1 MYIVILMKKLLKPVL
16 IFLFLISTA
25 SLLNAQFYQVYG
37 YLTPDANEKEL
48 VYWTSFI
55 PSSDHSYEFF
65 GDTVSRQG
73 LFAHSFELEYG
84 ITNNLT
90 VALYFDFEQPKGE
103 SIRWIRTKAVM
114 LYYQLFDKNLLP
126 VDLALYAE
134 YKLPRK
140 GYKRSEE
147 IEFKLIMEKDIKFH
161 RIILNPTF
169 EKKISGEEVTEGVE
183 FILNGAY
190 TYTKSLV
197 FQPRLE
203 YYSKMGELYDM
214 PAYGEQKN
222 YIFPSFDL
230 FFGKYGQFRWHA
242 GVGIGLTNPADN
254 LIIKSI
260 LSWGF
265 F

>member
-1 MYIVILMKKLLKPVL
+1 MHPKRKTIGFIVSGVLLL
-16 IFLFLISTA
+16 
-25 SLLNAQFYQVYG
+25 SLSGTLHAQFYQVYG
-37 YLTPDANEKEL
+37 YTTPDANEKEL
-48 VYWTSFI
+48 VYWTTYI
-55 PSSDHSYEFF
+55 PSSDQSYAYF

-73 LFAHSFELEYG
+73 MFAHSLELEYG

-90 VALYFDFEQPKGE
+90 VAIYFDFEDPKGQDFK
-103 SIRWIRTKAVM
+103 WVRTKAVM
-114 LYYQLFDKNLLP
+114 LYYQLFEKNLLP

-140 GYKRSEE
+140 RYKTSEE

-161 RIILNPTF
+161 RFILNPTF
-169 EKKISGEEVTEGVE
+169 EKKISGEDVSEGVE

-190 TYTKSLV
+190 TFLKNPT
-197 FQPRLE
+197 FQPRIE

-214 PAYGEQKN
+214 PSYSEQKN

-242 GVGIGLTNPADN
+242 GVGFGLTNPADN
-254 LIIKSI
+254 VILKSI

>member
-1 MYIVILMKKLLKPVL
+1 MRTSLKFILFILLL
-16 IFLFLISTA
+16 TGFA
-25 SLLNAQFYQVYG
+25 SALQGQFYKVYG
-37 YLTPDANEKEL
+37 YLTPEANEKEL

-55 PSSDHSYEFF
+55 PSSNHTYPFF
-65 GDTVSRQG
+65 GDTVGRQG
-73 LFAHSFELEYG
+73 LVAHSLEIEYG
-84 ITNNLT
+84 ITNQLT
-90 VALYFDFEQPKGE
+90 VALYADFEQPKGE
-103 SIRWIRTKAVM
+103 DFKWVRTKAVM

-140 GYKRSEE
+140 GYKTSEE
-147 IEFKLIMEKDIKFH
+147 IEFKLIMEKDIKYH
-161 RIILNPTF
+161 RIIMNPTF
-169 EKKISGEEVTEGVE
+169 EKKISGPDVEEGVE
-183 FILNGAY
+183 FILNGAW

-203 YYSKMGELYDM
+203 YYSNMGELYDL
-214 PAYGEQKN
+214 PSYGEQQH

-230 FFGKYGQFRWHA
+230 VFGKYGQFTLHA
-242 GVGIGLTNPADN
+242 GVGFGLTDPADN
-254 LIIKSI
+254 IIVKSI

>member
-1 MYIVILMKKLLKPVL
+1 MKNTLRIIMVVLLFSGSFQVL
-16 IFLFLISTA
+16 H
-25 SLLNAQFYQVYG
+25 AQFYQVYG

-48 VYWTSFI
+48 VYWTTYI
-55 PSSDHSYEFF
+55 PSSDHSYSFF
-65 GDTVSRQG
+65 GDTVGRQG
-73 LFAHSFELEYG
+73 MFAHSFELEYG

-90 VALYFDFEQPKGE
+90 VAIYADFEQPKGQDF
-103 SIRWIRTKAVM
+103 RWIRTKAVM
-114 LYYQLFDKNLLP
+114 LYYQLFQKNLLP

-140 GYKRSEE
+140 GYKHSEE
-147 IEFKLIMEKDIKFH
+147 IEFKLIMEKDFKYH
-161 RIILNPTF
+161 RIILNPTL
-169 EKKISGEEVTEGVE
+169 EKKISGEDVTEGVE

-190 TYTKSLV
+190 TYIKSDK
-197 FQPRLE
+197 FQPRIE

-230 FFGKYGQFRWHA
+230 LFGKYGQFRWHA
-242 GVGIGLTNPADN
+242 GVGFGLTNPADN
-254 LIIKSI
+254 IVVKSI

>member
-1 MYIVILMKKLLKPVL
+1 MAY
-16 IFLFLISTA
+16 
-25 SLLNAQFYQVYG
+25 SL
-37 YLTPDANEKEL
+37 
-48 VYWTSFI
+48 
-55 PSSDHSYEFF
+55 
-65 GDTVSRQG
+65 
-73 LFAHSFELEYG
+73 ELEYG
-84 ITNNLT
+84 ITNRLT
-90 VALYFDFEQPKGE
+90 VALYADFEQPKGE
-103 SIRWIRTKAVM
+103 SLRYIRAKAVM
-114 LYYQLFDKNLLP
+114 LYYQLFEKNQMP
-126 VDLALYAE
+126 VDFALYAE

-140 GYKRSEE
+140 GYKESEE

-169 EKKISGEEVTEGVE
+169 EKKISGEDVTEGVE

-203 YYSKMGELYDM
+203 YYSKMGELIDAH
-214 PAYGEQKN
+214 PWGEQKN

-230 FFGKYGQFRWHA
+230 YFGKYGQFRWHA
-242 GVGIGLTNPADN
+242 GVGFGITNPADN
-254 LIIKSI
+254 LIVKSI

>member
-1 MYIVILMKKLLKPVL
+1 MKNTLIIIMVGLLFSGSSLVL
-16 IFLFLISTA
+16 H
-25 SLLNAQFYQVYG
+25 AQFYQVYG

-48 VYWTSFI
+48 VYWTTYI
-55 PSSDHSYEFF
+55 PSSDHSYSFF
-65 GDTVSRQG
+65 GDTVGRQG
-73 LFAHSFELEYG
+73 MFAHSLELEYG

-90 VALYFDFEQPKGE
+90 VAIYFDFEQPKGE
-103 SIRWIRTKAVM
+103 NFKWVRTKAVM
-114 LYYQLFDKNLLP
+114 LYYQLFQKNFLP

-140 GYKRSEE
+140 GYKHSEE

-169 EKKISGEEVTEGVE
+169 EKKISGEDVTEGVE

-190 TYTKSLV
+190 IYNKSDV

-242 GVGIGLTNPADN
+242 GVGFGLTNPADN
-254 LIIKSI
+254 IIVKSI

>member
-1 MYIVILMKKLLKPVL
+1 MFQMRKTLKV
-16 IFLFLISTA
+16 FLISILFLSS
-25 SLLNAQFYQVYG
+25 SLLVKTQFYQVYG

-48 VYWTSFI
+48 VYRTTYI
-55 PSSDHSYEFF
+55 PSSDQSHAYF
-65 GDTVSRQG
+65 GDTISRQG
-73 LFAHSFELEYG
+73 MFAHSLELEYG

-90 VALYFDFEQPKGE
+90 VAIYFDFEHPKGQDFK
-103 SIRWIRTKAVM
+103 WVRTKAVM
-114 LYYQLFDKNLLP
+114 LYYQLFQKNLLP

-140 GYKRSEE
+140 GYKESEE
-147 IEFKLIMEKDIKFH
+147 IEFKLIMEKDIKYH

-169 EKKISGEEVTEGVE
+169 EKKISGEDVTEGVE

-190 TYTKSLV
+190 TYVKNTK

-214 PAYGEQKN
+214 PSYSEQKN

-242 GVGIGLTNPADN
+242 GLGFGLTNPADN
-254 LIIKSI
+254 VIVKSI

>member
-1 MYIVILMKKLLKPVL
+1 MMFQMRKALKV
-16 IFLFLISTA
+16 FLISILFLSS
-25 SLLNAQFYQVYG
+25 SLLIKVQFYQVYG

-48 VYWTSFI
+48 VYWTTYI
-55 PSSDHSYEFF
+55 PSSDQSYPYF

-73 LFAHSFELEYG
+73 MFAHSLELEYG

-90 VALYFDFEQPKGE
+90 VAIYFDFEHPNGQDFK
-103 SIRWIRTKAVM
+103 WVRTKAVM
-114 LYYQLFDKNLLP
+114 LYYQLFQKNFLP

-140 GYKRSEE
+140 GYKKSEE
-147 IEFKLIMEKDIKFH
+147 IEFKVIMEKDIKYH

-169 EKKISGEEVTEGVE
+169 EKKISGEDVREGVE

-190 TYTKSLV
+190 TFVKNAK

-214 PAYGEQKN
+214 PSFSEQKN
-222 YIFPSFDL
+222 YIFPSFDF

-242 GVGIGLTNPADN
+242 GLGFGLTNPADN
-254 LIIKSI
+254 VIVKSI

>member
-1 MYIVILMKKLLKPVL
+1 MRNTLRIFIAGLLCSG
-16 IFLFLISTA
+16 STLA
-25 SLLNAQFYQVYG
+25 LHAQFYQVYG
-37 YLTPDANEKEL
+37 YTTPGANEKEL
-48 VYWTSFI
+48 VYWTTYI
-55 PSSDHSYEFF
+55 PSSDQSYSFF

-73 LFAHSFELEYG
+73 MFAHSMELEYG

-90 VALYFDFEQPKGE
+90 VAIYFDFEQPKGQNC
-103 SIRWIRTKAVM
+103 RWVYTKGVM
-114 LYYQLFDKNLLP
+114 LYYQLFQKNLLP

-140 GYKRSEE
+140 GYKHSEE
-147 IEFKLIMEKDIKFH
+147 IEFKLIMEKDIKYH

-169 EKKISGEEVTEGVE
+169 EKKISGEDVTEGME

-190 TYTKSLV
+190 TYFKSDK

-203 YYSKMGELYDM
+203 YYSKMGELYD
-214 PAYGEQKN
+214 PTSFGEQKN

-230 FFGKYGQFRWHA
+230 FFGKYLQFRWHA
-242 GVGIGLTNPADN
+242 GVGFGLTNPADN
-254 LIIKSI
+254 IIVKSI

-265 F
+265 M

>member
-1 MYIVILMKKLLKPVL
+1 MHPKRKSL
-16 IFLFLISTA
+16 LFLVSGA
-25 SLLNAQFYQVYG
+25 LLFCFSAHLYAQFYQVYG
-37 YLTPDANEKEL
+37 YTTPDANEKEL
-48 VYWTSFI
+48 VYWTSYI
-55 PSSDHSYEFF
+55 PSSDHSYAFF
-65 GDTVSRQG
+65 GDTLGRQG
-73 LFAHSFELEYG
+73 LFAHSLELEYG
-84 ITNNLT
+84 VTNNLT

-103 SIRWIRTKAVM
+103 NIRWIRTKAVM
-114 LYYQLFDKNLLP
+114 LYYQLFEKNLLP

-140 GYKRSEE
+140 DYKTSEE
-147 IEFKLIMEKDIKFH
+147 IEFKLILEKDIKFH
-161 RIILNPTF
+161 RILLNPTF
-169 EKKISGEEVTEGVE
+169 EKKISGEEVAEGVE

-190 TYTKSLV
+190 TYLKSPV

-214 PAYGEQKN
+214 PAYSEQKN

-242 GVGIGLTNPADN
+242 GVGFGLTDPADN
-254 LIIKSI
+254 IIIKSI

>member
-1 MYIVILMKKLLKPVL
+1 MKKILKPVL
-16 IFLFLISTA
+16 IFLFLIGTA
-25 SLLNAQFYQVYG
+25 SFLNAQFYQVYE
-37 YLTPDANEKEL
+37 YLTPDANEKEV
-48 VYWTSFI
+48 VYWTSYI

-65 GDTVSRQG
+65 GDTVNRQG
-73 LFAHSFELEYG
+73 LFSHSFELEYG

-90 VALYFDFEQPKGE
+90 MALYFDFEQPKGE

-169 EKKISGEEVTEGVE
+169 EKKISGEEVTEGV
-183 FILNGAY
+183 
-190 TYTKSLV
+190 
-197 FQPRLE
+197 
-203 YYSKMGELYDM
+203 
-214 PAYGEQKN
+214 
-222 YIFPSFDL
+222 
-230 FFGKYGQFRWHA
+230 
-242 GVGIGLTNPADN
+242 
-254 LIIKSI
+254 
-260 LSWGF
+260 
-265 F
+265 